1 MSIVGSQRNPKAL
14 LKAALLSC
22 LAAEVFLPA
31 TTVAA
36 QPPRHFGV
44 RDSIEMTVFS
54 RDPYMGKAE
63 IEFSPDGRH
72 ISVLT
77 KRGLL
82 GSDQTESTI
91 WMFDAETIRTAIER
105 SQGVHP
111 RLLVSMA
118 TFSTHDQ
125 VNPDPIT
132 NARWNKDGKG
142 ITFLGCNEKLGR
154 HLFVVNVEDGHLEQ
168 LSLDGQD
175 VTDFERAGDTL
186 VYTTADPLSDSELY
200 QSAGPSLPDI
210 QIGTGLSLDAL
221 LYPNWEKLAFESRLQ
236 RVWQV
241 RNGRA
246 SPVVD
251 STSGAPISLV
261 NSWFGSLR
269 AVSPSGRYL
278 VIKNFVDQVPKTWE
292 SYEPAYNS
300 VYTRIVA
307 DDPNKKPKFDT
318 GRPQQYELID
328 LQTGILSPL
337 INAPLGR
344 SAGYNDA
351 MIAAW
356 SKDERE
362 VALSNT
368 FLSLDR
374 RPFDRG
380 LALKRP
386 CVAVVEIATRKA
398 ECLKESPTVDLRQPA
413 EQRPYLTDI
422 RWHGDQQLV
431 LRYSRYEG
439 EDDLF
444 LDVFERQKGLWKPIN
459 SSEAREAAAQMFFRS
474 DLSISVHESVNEPPV
489 LIATLP
495 GSKKQWQ
502 VWDPNPQFVELN
514 LGRASVYHWRD
525 NAGHEWTGGL
535 VQPPDFVAGHRYP
548 LVIQTHGFE
557 SAEFLADGSYTTANA
572 ARALAG
578 RGIIVLQVA
587 EPSADWGTPLE
598 PSADGRAGYVSAI
611 DQLVA
616 EGLVNPHKVGII
628 GFSHTGWYVP

>member
-200 QSAGPSLPDI
+200 QSAVFHYRTFRLEQGCRSMHFCI
-210 QIGTGLSLDAL
+210 QIGKSWRSSHVFNEFGKCGMAERHLWWIPLRGL
-221 LYPNWEKLAFESRLQ
+221 R
-236 RVWQV
+236 
-241 RNGRA
+241 
-246 SPVVD
+246 
-251 STSGAPISLV
+251 
-261 NSWFGSLR
+261 
-269 AVSPSGRYL
+269 SPS
-278 VIKNFVDQVPKTWE
+278 
-292 SYEPAYNS
+292 S
-300 VYTRIVA
+300 
-307 DDPNKKPKFDT
+307 
-318 GRPQQYELID
+318 
-328 LQTGILSPL
+328 
-337 INAPLGR
+337 
-344 SAGYNDA
+344 
-351 MIAAW
+351 IA
-356 SKDERE
+356 
-362 VALSNT
+362 
-368 FLSLDR
+368 
-374 RPFDRG
+374 G
-380 LALKRP
+380 LAR
-386 CVAVVEIATRKA
+386 CE
-398 ECLKESPTVDLRQPA
+398 
-413 EQRPYLTDI
+413 
-422 RWHGDQQLV
+422 
-431 LRYSRYEG
+431 
-439 EDDLF
+439 LF
-444 LDVFERQKGLWKPIN
+444 LRVG
-459 SSEAREAAAQMFFRS
+459 A
-474 DLSISVHESVNEPPV
+474 IS
-489 LIATLP
+489 
-495 GSKKQWQ
+495 
-502 VWDPNPQFVELN
+502 
-514 LGRASVYHWRD
+514 
-525 NAGHEWTGGL
+525 
-535 VQPPDFVAGHRYP
+535 
-548 LVIQTHGFE
+548 
-557 SAEFLADGSYTTANA
+557 
-572 ARALAG
+572 
-578 RGIIVLQVA
+578 
-587 EPSADWGTPLE
+587 
-598 PSADGRAGYVSAI
+598 
-611 DQLVA
+611 
-616 EGLVNPHKVGII
+616 
-628 GFSHTGWYVP
+628 